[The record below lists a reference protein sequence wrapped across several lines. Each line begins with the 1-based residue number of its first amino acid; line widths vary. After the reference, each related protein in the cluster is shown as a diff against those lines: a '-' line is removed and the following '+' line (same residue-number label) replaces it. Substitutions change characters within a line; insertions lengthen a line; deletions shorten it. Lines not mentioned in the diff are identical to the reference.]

1 MYKSRLIPYLIYL
14 LIIFAISITF
24 YSCGNSAKGTNETED
39 TQEMMNRIIAA
50 GEDGDFEAQQI
61 LGDEMYTKIRD
72 RHDCK
77 AELWLSY
84 HYFFMC
90 CYNGGS
96 EEEVKTKM
104 ELYTGRFLG
113 RSGWDV
119 VKTIDPIWFSNI
131 QRCTELLIRAYEDNP
146 SLTMKELEDYTHP
159 EAFLPFTRLVLKNT

>member
-1 MYKSRLIPYLIYL
+1 MLIPVGFL
-14 LIIFAISITF
+14 F
-24 YSCGNSAKGTNETED
+24 SCGNSTKINEEEEIQT
-39 TQEMMNRIIAA
+39 MINRII
-50 GEDGDFEAQQI
+50 EEMNKDDFEAQQL

-119 VKTIDPIWFSNI
+119 VKTMDPIWFSNI

-159 EAFLPFTRLVLKNT
+159 EAFLPFTRLVLKNS